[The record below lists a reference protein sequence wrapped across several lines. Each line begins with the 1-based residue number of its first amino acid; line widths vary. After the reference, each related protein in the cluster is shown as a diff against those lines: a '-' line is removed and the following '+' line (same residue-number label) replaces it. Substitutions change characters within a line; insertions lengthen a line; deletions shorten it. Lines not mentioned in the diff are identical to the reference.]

1 MKFDWLK
8 VITGIV
14 LVLALILVA
23 VGIQKK
29 FFSDSPVRLSEP
41 TGDHQLQA
49 MRDHD
54 REVLSSEDSKEERI
68 QISLL
73 RLGEQNLPDSESL
86 IRKFLNDPRVSIKAT
101 ALNLSGAYDWADM
114 DSFRQALGSSDEALR
129 LHALKGLSRRYEE
142 RRKDLVLEFL
152 QKKNLKEQEWMEA
165 QLLILRWASSEVE
178 KNQVKGLISSRWSS
192 LSQATQ
198 DFARPTLIRL
208 MPGDDQIKSLLEVN

>member
-178 KNQVKGLISSRWSS
+178 KNQVKGLILSRWSS